1 MRMIKSTATISQNF
15 HINLL
20 SNVSAGSFFLS
31 HIVIVLDKNMKR
43 YQIDGDNFSICLA
56 VKEIHLSIQLDR
68 NVSLLE
74 CLMSE
79 QDQQLSDSA
88 AESRRKALKKFG
100 RYAAAASPAML
111 MLLDSNRQ
119 GVKAQG
125 VGGGRPGTTGGNPGL
140 GNQGNSKPV
149 GNAP

>member
-1 MRMIKSTATISQNF
+1 
-15 HINLL
+15 
-20 SNVSAGSFFLS
+20 
-31 HIVIVLDKNMKR
+31 
-43 YQIDGDNFSICLA
+43 
-56 VKEIHLSIQLDR
+56 
-68 NVSLLE
+68 
-74 CLMSE
+74 MSE
-79 QDQQLSDSA
+79 QDQQLTESA

-119 GVKAQG
+119 GVRAQG